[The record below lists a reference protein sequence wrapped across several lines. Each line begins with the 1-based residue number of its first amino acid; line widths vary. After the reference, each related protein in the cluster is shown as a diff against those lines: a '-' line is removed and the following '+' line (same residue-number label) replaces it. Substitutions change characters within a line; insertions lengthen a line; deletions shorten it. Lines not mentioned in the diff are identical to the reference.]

1 MTPPGPRGWLPG
13 QALFSFPRE
22 PEAFVRVAREH
33 GDLTSWRVGRQ
44 QFFLVNHPD
53 LVREAFVT
61 KHDRFVKG
69 WGPQLGNTI
78 LGSGLI
84 TAEDA
89 LHRTQRRLMLPA
101 FHRQRLEEYH
111 DIVVGHGRAL
121 RDRWSERIDVLAEA
135 RRTTLAVLGD
145 TLFGEDVTA
154 DAPMLAGAAGAVF
167 RRFAGRMS
175 AVAGPLRRLRIRS
188 AKEAKIAGE
197 DLRGFAARIVAARRS
212 QPGNDLVSMLLAAR
226 DEEGEPLPPEQIRDE
241 IVSFVFAGHE
251 TVSITLTWA
260 WRQLARNPDAQAR
273 MHAELDAILGG
284 REPRFEDL
292 RRLAYTQGVIAETL
306 RLHPAQWMVGRRA
319 IAPVEIGGCAIPH
332 GAVVL
337 LCLPALHRDAR
348 WFDDPEAFRPERWAA
363 GIEKSARPYSF
374 LPFGAG
380 LRRCIGEG
388 FAWMEATALLAMVAS
403 RFAVDPAPRHPMR
416 TEPLLLL
423 RPTGRGLRF
432 RERVK

>member
-33 GDLTSWRVGRQ
+33 GDLASWRVGRQ

-69 WGPQLGNTI
+69 WGPVLGNTV

-111 DIVVGHGRAL
+111 DIVVRHGRGL
-121 RDRWSERIDVLAEA
+121 RDRWSEGIDVLAEA
-135 RRTTLAVLGD
+135 RKTTLAILGD
-145 TLFGEDVTA
+145 TLFGENVTPDV
-154 DAPMLAGAAGAVF
+154 PMLAAAAGTIF
-167 RRFAGRMS
+167 QRFAGRMS
-175 AVAGPLRRLRIRS
+175 AFAGPLRRLRRRS
-188 AKEAKIAGE
+188 AQAAKSAGE
-197 DLRGFAARIVAARRS
+197 DLREFAARMVAARRS
-212 QPGNDLVSMLLAAR
+212 QPGDDLVSTLLAAR
-226 DEEGEPLPPEQIRDE
+226 DEGGEPLSPQQVQDE

-251 TVSITLTWA
+251 TVSITLTWV

-273 MHAELDAILGG
+273 LHAELDALDG

-292 RRLAYTQGVIAETL
+292 RRLPFTQGAIAETM
-306 RLHPAQWMVGRRA
+306 RLHPPQWMIGRRA

-332 GAVVL
+332 GAIVL

-348 WFDDPEAFRPERWAA
+348 WFDEPEAFRPERWAA
-363 GIEKSARPYSF
+363 GIEKSALPYSF

-388 FAWMEATALLAMVAS
+388 FAWMEATALLAIVAS
-403 RFAVDPAPRHPMR
+403 RFAVDPAPSHAMKS
-416 TEPLLLL
+416 EPLLLL
-423 RPTGRGLRF
+423 RPAGRGLQF
-432 RERVK
+432 RERA